1 MSVKAKKNALLAEE
15 QVGIV
20 EIPYQVFNMVVRDLR
35 TMNRIV
41 VGDCRGECFWFI
53 RKNSM
58 IESRRR
64 HGGEKLEMEMLLVL
78 QNLSL

>member
-1 MSVKAKKNALLAEE
+1 MSVKAKKNTSLAEE
-15 QVGIV
+15 QVGVV
-20 EIPYQVFNMVVRDLR
+20 EIPYRVFNMVVGDQIK
-35 TMNRIV
+35 MNRIV
-41 VGDCRGECFWFI
+41 VGDCRGKCFWYI